1 MRYRYKMSGTTA
13 DDQSW
18 ETSGIIYSASSNFPA
33 LSEIALRESFM
44 ALTEGRAVFG
54 KPGVGCRGPYRIKN
68 LTLDLED

>member
-1 MRYRYKMSGTTA
+1 MRYRYKMTGTAA

-18 ETSGIIYSASSNFPA
+18 ETSGAIDIAPGDFPS

-44 ALTEGRAVFG
+44 ALTKGRAVFG